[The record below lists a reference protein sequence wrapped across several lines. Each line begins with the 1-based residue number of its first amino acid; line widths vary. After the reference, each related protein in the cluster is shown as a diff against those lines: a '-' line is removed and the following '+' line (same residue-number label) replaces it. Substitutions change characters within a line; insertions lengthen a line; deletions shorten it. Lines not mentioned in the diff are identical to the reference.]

1 MSDIKCLVTSG
12 CSFSEP
18 YIRKTWPLWLEEKI
32 NSDNLFKLHYGLP
45 SQGNNLIAR
54 KVIYGIH
61 TALKE
66 FKPDEILV
74 GIVWSGPDRH
84 DSYFSNIMPGPN
96 TDGWLINPTRFLSRP
111 DEEVNDPGAWHIMNL
126 HWEEPKSKIYYT
138 YLHDSVN
145 GIINTYEKLLWV
157 QHYCKLMGV
166 KYFMTT
172 YMDEVLGDNDM
183 KENSNISWMRSQID
197 FENFLPVTSLLGWC
211 LNTFGDN
218 AFTKFIT
225 PTMKDYHPLEY
236 MHEQFVDSVILP
248 FIKTRYDI

>member
-74 GIVWSGPDRH
+74 GMNLMSLLRGIVSRFNKKSVLLIH
-84 DSYFSNIMPGPN
+84 DK
-96 TDGWLINPTRFLSRP
+96 RFLS
-111 DEEVNDPGAWHIMNL
+111 E
-126 HWEEPKSKIYYT
+126 S
-138 YLHDSVN
+138 
-145 GIINTYEKLLWV
+145 
-157 QHYCKLMGV
+157 
-166 KYFMTT
+166 
-172 YMDEVLGDNDM
+172 
-183 KENSNISWMRSQID
+183 
-197 FENFLPVTSLLGWC
+197 
-211 LNTFGDN
+211 
-218 AFTKFIT
+218 
-225 PTMKDYHPLEY
+225 
-236 MHEQFVDSVILP
+236 
-248 FIKTRYDI
+248 